1 MISTRFLA
9 GFCLVASLPASLA
22 AQEGR
27 QARNCIV
34 DVDTIER
41 YRQLPGPNGSTLIYA
56 GGTFRAHCRT
66 EPTTMASDSL
76 EWFSQAGE
84 LHLIGH
90 AHFRDSTEVLDADR
104 ITYWTR
110 IERVYSEGHVFARNV
125 KDGSEMRGPNM
136 DYYRAVP
143 PIRDTLELLA
153 SGRPTIR
160 LHPAGDSASADTTN
174 PFVIV
179 ADRVK
184 LRHTDRF
191 WGSGHV
197 TIDRRDMRARSDSAM
212 MNLADSLTW
221 LIGAAKVAGRDT
233 ARPASDTTAS
243 YTLTGQRIRFD
254 LNGKQEIRRVGS
266 FRDADALGPDWHL
279 VADTILIYVDS
290 SKIQRAQAWGRE
302 RRPVATSGLTTIV
315 GDSLDI
321 HMPGQ
326 VMQLVWAYRA
336 ARAVSLSDSAAPEPD
351 WITGDSLRATFVRND
366 SAGVARSDVDHVD
379 SYGSARALYHTE
391 NNQDPQGPKGINYS
405 RGQRINIAM
414 RERKVRLVDIV
425 GQVDGV
431 YLEPRVV
438 RPDSTMLPDTSA
450 ARPDTTVT
458 PTSPAH
464 PDTTRPDT
472 TARRSRPR

>member
-1 MISTRFLA
+1 MTA
-9 GFCLVASLPASLA
+9 GRYWAVLCLVAALSAPLPA
-22 AQEGR
+22 QQPR
-27 QARNCIV
+27 QARNCLI
-34 DVDTIER
+34 DVDTTGRLNQITQPDSSR
-41 YRQLPGPNGSTLIYA
+41 LIFV
-56 GGTFRAHCRT
+56 GGIFRSHCRNQ
-66 EPTTMASDSL
+66 PTTMGSDSV
-76 EWFSQAGE
+76 EWYSQAGE

-90 AHFRDSTEVLDADR
+90 ARFRDSTEVLDADR

-110 IERVYSEGHVFARNV
+110 QERVFSEGHVFARNV

-143 PIRDTLELLA
+143 PIRDTLEMLA
-153 SGRPTIR
+153 TGRPTIR
-160 LHPAGDSASADTTN
+160 MHPAEGSASADTTN

-212 MNLADSLTW
+212 LNLADSLTW
-221 LIGAAKVAGRDT
+221 LIGAARVAGRDT
-233 ARPASDTTAS
+233 TRPASDTAAS

-254 LNGKQEIRRVGS
+254 LNGAQEIRRVGS
-266 FRDADALGPDWHL
+266 YRDADATGPDWHL
-279 VADTILIYVDS
+279 VADTIVIHVDS
-290 SKIQRAQAWGRE
+290 SKIQRAQAWGGE

-315 GDSLDI
+315 GDSMDI

-326 VMQLVWAYRA
+326 VMQLVWAYRS
-336 ARAVSLSDSAAPEPD
+336 ARAVSRPDSAAPEPD
-351 WITGDSLRATFVRND
+351 WITGDSLRATFTRTD
-366 SAGVARSDVDHVD
+366 SAGTARSDVDHVD
-379 SYGSARALYHTE
+379 SYGSARALYHTD
-391 NNQDPQGPKGINYS
+391 NAQDSTGTKGINYS

-414 RERKVRLVDIV
+414 QARKVKIVDIV

-438 RPDSTMLPDTSA
+438 RPDTTLRPDTSA
-450 ARPDTTVT
+450 VRPDTTR
-458 PTSPAH
+458 A
-464 PDTTRPDT
+464 DTAAVR
-472 TARRSRPR
+472 RPRPR

>member
-1 MISTRFLA
+1 A
-9 GFCLVASLPASLA
+9 VPALLI
-22 AQEGR
+22 AQQPR
-27 QARNCIV
+27 QSRNCFIL
-34 DVDTIER
+34 VDTTDR
-41 YRQLPGPNGSTLIYA
+41 VYQYPGPNGSKLMFV
-56 GGTFRAHCRT
+56 GGIFRSHCQDQ
-66 EPTTMASDSL
+66 PTSMASDSV

-104 ITYWTR
+104 ITYWTHM
-110 IERVYSEGHVFARNV
+110 ERVYSEGHVFARNV

-153 SGRPTIR
+153 TGRPTIR
-160 LHPAGDSASADTTN
+160 MHPASDSAAADTTN

-212 MNLADSLTW
+212 LSLADSLTW

-233 ARPASDTTAS
+233 ARPATDTTTS

-254 LNGKQEIRRVGS
+254 LNGAQQIRRVGS
-266 FRDADALGPDWHL
+266 FRDADAVGPDWHL
-279 VADTILIYVDS
+279 VADTIVLYVDS
-290 SKIQRAQAWGRE
+290 NRIQRAQAWGGE

-321 HMPGQ
+321 RMPGQ
-326 VMQLVWAYRA
+326 VMQLVWAYRS
-336 ARAVSLSDSAAPEPD
+336 ARAVSRSDSLAPEDD
-351 WITGDSLRATFVRND
+351 WITGDSLRATFTRTD
-366 SAGVARSDVDHVD
+366 SAGAARSDVDHVD
-379 SYGSARALYHTE
+379 SYGSARALYHTD

-414 RERKVRLVDIV
+414 QARKVRIVDIV

-438 RPDSTMLPDTSA
+438 M
-450 ARPDTTVT
+450 
-458 PTSPAH
+458 

-472 TARRSRPR
+472 SVVRPDTSGVRPDTTRADTAATRRPRPR